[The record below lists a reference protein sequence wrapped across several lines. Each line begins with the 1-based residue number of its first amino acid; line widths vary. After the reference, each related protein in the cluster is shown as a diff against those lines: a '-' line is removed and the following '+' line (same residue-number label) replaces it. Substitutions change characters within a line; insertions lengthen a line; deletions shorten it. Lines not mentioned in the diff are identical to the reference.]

1 MKLPKAIVFDS
12 WAIMAYLQD
21 ERAGEQV
28 ADMIADAKEQ
38 GIPMLMSVINAGEI
52 WYTVTRRRS
61 EHDADQALRWVRE
74 IGIDLADATIELTRA
89 AAKFKAKGGIS
100 YADCFAAAL
109 AKHNQAA
116 LITGD
121 REFQQLE
128 NEIEIVWL

>member
-1 MKLPKAIVFDS
+1 MPKAIVFDS
-12 WAIMAYLQD
+12 WAIMAYFQD

-28 ADMIADAKEQ
+28 AHMIADAKEE

-74 IGIDLADATIELTRA
+74 IGIDLVDADIELTRA
-89 AAKFKAKGGIS
+89 AAKFKANGGIS

-109 AKHNQAA
+109 ARQNKAT
-116 LITGD
+116 LVTGD
-121 REFQQLE
+121 PEFKQLE
-128 NEIEIVWL
+128 KEIEIEWL

>member
-1 MKLPKAIVFDS
+1 MPKAIVFDS
-12 WAIMAYLQD
+12 WAIMAYFQD

-28 ADMIADAKEQ
+28 AHMIADAKEE

-74 IGIDLADATIELTRA
+74 IGIDLVDADIELTRA
-89 AAKFKAKGGIS
+89 AAKFKASGGIS

-109 AKHNQAA
+109 ARQNKAT
-116 LITGD
+116 LVTGD
-121 REFQQLE
+121 PEFKQLE
-128 NEIEIVWL
+128 KEIEIEWL

>member
-1 MKLPKAIVFDS
+1 MKMPKAIVFDS
-12 WAIMAYLQD
+12 WAIMAYFQD

-28 ADMIADAKEQ
+28 AHMIADAKEE

-74 IGIDLADATIELTRA
+74 IGIDLVDADIELTRA
-89 AAKFKAKGGIS
+89 AAKFKASGGIS

-109 AKHNQAA
+109 ARQNKAT
-116 LITGD
+116 LVTGD
-121 REFQQLE
+121 PEFKQLE
-128 NEIEIVWL
+128 KEIEIEWL